1 MGGSECHSR
10 RDEARRNGATCA
22 SRSVV
27 RRVTNLSQHA
37 EAAKRYRSAVDG
49 RTLTTVCVGEVGGN
63 DDVSARV
70 LLVEDDESVR
80 RSTGLL
86 LERAGLDIEGASTGE
101 DALVDIAREH
111 FDLVLLDIMLPGIG
125 GFEVCRRIR
134 RFSQVPIV
142 FLTARADVSDVVA
155 GLELGAD
162 DYVVKPFEGAELL
175 ARVRAVLRRN
185 EKEPTAPTIQ
195 VGEIV
200 VDRAGF
206 SATKHGAR
214 LDLSATEFR
223 LLVELTNHAGQV
235 LTREMLLERVWGYDY
250 LGDSRLVD
258 MAVKRLRDKLEDDS
272 RKPTYITT
280 VRGVGYRFERPQE

>member
-1 MGGSECHSR
+1 
-10 RDEARRNGATCA
+10 
-22 SRSVV
+22 
-27 RRVTNLSQHA
+27 
-37 EAAKRYRSAVDG
+37 
-49 RTLTTVCVGEVGGN
+49 
-63 DDVSARV
+63 VSARV

-80 RSTGLL
+80 RSTGLM
-86 LERAGLDIEGASTGE
+86 LERAGLDIEGAANGE
-101 DALVDIAREH
+101 DALVDIARET
-111 FDLVLLDIMLPGIG
+111 FDLVLLDVMLPGIG
-125 GFEVCRRIR
+125 GFEVCRRVR

-162 DYVVKPFEGAELL
+162 DYVVKPFEGAELI

-185 EKEPTAPTIQ
+185 EKEPAAPTIQ

-206 SATKHGAR
+206 SATKHGVG

-272 RKPTYITT
+272 RNPTYITT
-280 VRGVGYRFERPQE
+280 VRGVGYRFERPPE